1 MINTI
6 CKIINFIRNFD
17 LIISKLNETKISNG
31 KILSELKKKNNYENI
46 NDYEFKIFSQF
57 GEDGIIQYLIN
68 NLNITKKKFIE
79 FGVENYEEANTRFLL
94 ENDNWS
100 GLIIDSSKK
109 NINYIKKQNYYWRHD
124 IKAVCEFLG
133 PNNIN
138 KIIEENHFNGNIGLL
153 SIDID
158 GNDYWL
164 LKAID
169 SISPDIIIMEYNA
182 NFGSEKSLSIKFD
195 EKFQRGTSGINKL
208 IYGCSLKAASKLCE
222 QKGYSLVCTNKNG
235 NNAFFVK
242 KILLN
247 EKIKE
252 ISCDKAFHKNS
263 FKEYKDNS
271 GAPKKITEKKVMEIQ
286 KSDLVIEV

>member
-17 LIISKLNETKISNG
+17 LFISKLDETKIING
-31 KILSELKKKNNYENI
+31 KILSELKKKNNYESI
-46 NDYEFKIFSQF
+46 NDYEFKVFSQF

-68 NLNITKKKFIE
+68 NLDISKKKFIE

-109 NINYIKKQNYYWRHD
+109 NIDYIKKQNYYWRYD
-124 IKAVCEFLG
+124 IKALCAFLE

-153 SIDID
+153 SVDID

-169 SISPDIIIMEYNA
+169 TISPDIIIMEYNA

-195 EKFQRGTSGINKL
+195 KKFQRGKSGINKL
-208 IYGCSLKAASKLCE
+208 IYGCSLKAAFKLCD

-247 EKIKE
+247 EKIKAIVYE
-252 ISCDKAFHKNS
+252 QAFHINS
-263 FKEYKDNS
+263 FKEHLDNKRI
-271 GAPKKITEKKVMEIQ
+271 PEKLTKKKVMDIQ